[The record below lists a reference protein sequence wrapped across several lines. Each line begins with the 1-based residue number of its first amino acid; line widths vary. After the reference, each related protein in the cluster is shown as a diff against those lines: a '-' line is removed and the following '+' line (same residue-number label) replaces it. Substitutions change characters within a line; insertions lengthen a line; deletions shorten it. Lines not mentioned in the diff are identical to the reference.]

1 MYGGCLYNHPPIDAI
16 KEADKLGRIKI
27 CGFDEQ
33 DALLRAITD
42 GHAYGT
48 ISQLPWEYGYE
59 SIIML
64 KDICEEIN
72 HPNC

>member
-1 MYGGCLYNHPPIDAI
+1 ML
-16 KEADKLGRIKI
+16 
-27 CGFDEQ
+27 Q
-33 DALLRAITD
+33 AITD

-64 KDICEEIN
+64 KDIYEGKKPSTEYVEKSFAKVTKENVAGSGQRKKEMAELEIELN
-72 HPNC
+72 G